1 LPAPHPYTAGRTLS
15 TQHLNSWLVKFFIV
29 LYANRQL
36 KSLLAWDIDVYMA
49 YISRDSI
56 KRSILGEGILAAV
69 PIIDLAGQVA
79 LVTGGTKGL
88 GRSVARALAHA
99 GAKVIV
105 CARNAP
111 VEQLEGIDFVAADIR
126 DPEAARALVDD
137 IAARHGR
144 LDILVNNAGGS
155 PAVAAADASARFSEA
170 IVRLNLLAPLNL
182 AQAAY
187 PHMATQGAGSI
198 VNIASVSA
206 IRPSPGTA
214 AYGAAKAGLLN
225 LTQSLAQ
232 EWGAQGVRVNAII
245 AGLMSTEN
253 AEATYG
259 DAAAQ
264 EAVGSSMPLQR
275 MGTGE
280 DIAGAVLWLC
290 SPLASW
296 VSGARINV
304 DGGGE
309 RPYFLDLVKGA
320 GA

>member
-1 LPAPHPYTAGRTLS
+1 
-15 TQHLNSWLVKFFIV
+15 
-29 LYANRQL
+29 
-36 KSLLAWDIDVYMA
+36 M
-49 YISRDSI
+49 
-56 KRSILGEGILAAV
+56 GEV
-69 PIIDLAGQVA
+69 PTIDLTGQVA

-88 GRSVARALAHA
+88 GRSIAQALAGA
-99 GAKVIV
+99 GAKVVV

-111 VEQLEGIDFVAADIR
+111 EEAVPGTGFEAVDVR
-126 DPEAARALVDD
+126 DPEAVKALVEGVV
-137 IAARHGR
+137 ARHGR
-144 LDILVNNAGGS
+144 IDIVVNNAGGS
-155 PAVAAADASARFSEA
+155 PAVAAADASPRFSEA
-170 IVRLNLLAPLNL
+170 IVRLNLLAPLYL

-187 PHMATQGAGSI
+187 PHMAAQGSGLI

-232 EWGAQGVRVNAII
+232 EWGPQGVRVNAII
-245 AGLMSTEN
+245 AGLMATET

-259 DAAAQ
+259 DAEAQ
-264 EAVGSSMPLQR
+264 AAVGRSMPLQR

-280 DIAGAVLWLC
+280 DVAGAVLWLC